1 MMRAWL
7 LRIATSL
14 LLGVLLGALALAL
27 GRGIGGAW
35 LLWSEQEALRGMSG
49 VLLGGL
55 EGPPASDVRALR
67 QHLTRQTAAVHDL
80 AARIGYGVA
89 ALGAVACYLWLERRA
104 SSHDGAGPRPPS

>member
-55 EGPPASDVRALR
+55 DGPPASDVRALR
-67 QHLTRQTAAVHDL
+67 RHLARQAAVIDAL
-80 AARIGYGVA
+80 GARIGYGVA
-89 ALGAVACYLWLERRA
+89 ALGAVVGYLWLERRA
-104 SSHDGAGPRPPS
+104 SLQDGAAPRPPP